1 MRGVTRMKKVWS
13 ILFVLLMSVSYQAD
27 AKSHKNRKYGASSKI
42 HCAPDPSLTKHAKT
56 VQPKKLHK
64 MRKTAMPVKVC
75 AFWLSSL
82 FGKRKLK
89 NGAHSNHKGVD
100 LAAQKGTPVSAIY
113 SGKVLIAEFDPRG
126 AKGFGNYVVIQHN
139 KKIRTLYAHLDKLS
153 VKVGQRVKT
162 GAQIGTVGNTGHAFG
177 AHLHFEVKECTG
189 NKKTQVCTSV
199 DPLPHLL
206 ATAELKDFIQK

>member
-1 MRGVTRMKKVWS
+1 MKTIRS
-13 ILFVLLMSVSYQAD
+13 ILFVVVLSVSYQID
-27 AKSHKNRKYGASSKI
+27 AKSVSKKSVKRAVSAAV
-42 HCAPDPSLTKHAKT
+42 CAPDQSLVKHVKK

-75 AFWLSSL
+75 SFWLSSL

-100 LAAQKGTPVSAIY
+100 LAASKGTPVLAIY
-113 SGKVLIAEFDPRG
+113 SGKVITAEFDPRG
-126 AKGFGNYVVIQHN
+126 SKGFGNYVIIQHN

-153 VKVGQRVKT
+153 VGVGQRVKT

-177 AHLHFEVKECTG
+177 AHLHFEVKECNG
-189 NKKTQVCTSV
+189 RGKKQVCTSI

-206 ATAELKDFIQK
+206 ASHDMKNFVS